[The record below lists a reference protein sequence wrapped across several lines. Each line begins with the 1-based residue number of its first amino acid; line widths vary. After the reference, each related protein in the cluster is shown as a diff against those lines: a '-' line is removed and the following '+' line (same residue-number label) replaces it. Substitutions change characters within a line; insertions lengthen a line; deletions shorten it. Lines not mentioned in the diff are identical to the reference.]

1 MYTAAMEIGR
11 IEGLFRYPVKS
22 MAGERLTD
30 ATLGWH
36 GLEGDRRLAIR
47 RLSDHG
53 GFPWLTAGRL
63 PDLIRFVPRRE
74 SDAGPD
80 ALPGHVVTPDGEALP
95 VFGEALAAEI
105 ARRHRAPVELT
116 HLKHGV
122 FDDATVSLIAS
133 GTIAEI
139 SGLAGVGSDV
149 RRFRPNVAIRLH
161 DGRPFQEDA
170 WVGRVLAFGDGEDA
184 PTVAITMRDIRCA
197 MVNLDPDSAA
207 ANPAVMKAVVRANQN
222 GAGVYATVTRT
233 GRLTVGQAIHL
244 R

>member
-1 MYTAAMEIGR
+1 MEIGR
-11 IEGLFRYPVKS
+11 IEGLFPYPVKS
-22 MAGERLTD
+22 MRGERLAT

-36 GLEGDRRLAIR
+36 GLEGDRRLALR
-47 RLSDHG
+47 RLADRG

-63 PDLIRFVPRRE
+63 PDLIRFTPRH
-74 SDAGPD
+74 DADVAPD

-105 ARRHRAPVELT
+105 ARRHGAPVELT
-116 HLKHGV
+116 HLKHGI
-122 FDDATVSLIAS
+122 FDDATVSVIAADTVS
-133 GTIAEI
+133 GI
-139 SGLAGVGSDV
+139 SGLAGVAPDV
-149 RRFRPNVAIRLH
+149 RRFRPNIVLALH

-184 PTVAITMRDIRCA
+184 PAVAITMRDIRCA

-207 ANPAVMKAVVRANQN
+207 ADPAVLKAVVRANQN
-222 GAGVYATVTRT
+222 GAGVYATVTRN
-233 GRLTVGQAIHL
+233 GRLAVGQTIYL

>member
-1 MYTAAMEIGR
+1 MEIGR

-22 MAGERLTD
+22 MGGEPLAA

-47 RLSDHG
+47 RLADRG

-63 PDLIRFVPRRE
+63 PELILFAPRRDPHAE
-74 SDAGPD
+74 PD

-105 ARRHRAPVELT
+105 ARRHGAPVELT

-133 GTIAEI
+133 GTVAAI
-139 SGLAGVGSDV
+139 SGFAGVGPDV
-149 RRFRPNVAIRLH
+149 RRFRPNVVIRLH
-161 DGRPFQEDA
+161 DGHPFQEDA
-170 WVGRVLAFGDGEDA
+170 WVGRVLAFGDGENA
-184 PTVAITMRDIRCA
+184 PAVAVTMRDIRCA

-207 ANPAVMKAVVRANQN
+207 ADPAVMKAVVRANQN
-222 GAGVYATVTRT
+222 GAGVYGTVTRA
-233 GRLTVGQAIHL
+233 GRLSVGQAIHL

>member
-1 MYTAAMEIGR
+1 VAT
-11 IEGLFRYPVKS
+11 
-22 MAGERLTD
+22 

-47 RLSDHG
+47 RLADRG

-63 PDLIRFVPRRE
+63 PDLIRFMPRQE
-74 SDAGPD
+74 AGAAPD
-80 ALPGHVVTPDGEALP
+80 ALPGHVITPDGETLP

-105 ARRHRAPVELT
+105 ARRHGAPVELT

-133 GTIAEI
+133 GTVAAI
-139 SGLAGVGSDV
+139 SGAAGVAADV
-149 RRFRPNVAIRLH
+149 RRFRPNVLIGLH
-161 DGRPFQEDA
+161 DERPFQEDA

-184 PTVAITMRDIRCA
+184 PAVAITMRDIRCG

-207 ANPAVMKAVVRANQN
+207 ADPAVLKAVVRANQN
-222 GAGVYATVTRT
+222 GAGVYATVIR
-233 GRLTVGQAIHL
+233 GGQLTVGQTVYL

>member
-1 MYTAAMEIGR
+1 MEIGL
-11 IEGLFRYPVKS
+11 IEGIFRYPVKS
-22 MAGERLTD
+22 MAGERL
-30 ATLGWH
+30 ANAALGWH
-36 GLEGDRRLAIR
+36 GIEGDRRLAIR
-47 RLSDHG
+47 RLADRG

-63 PDLIRFVPRRE
+63 PDLIRFTPRRDRDTE
-74 SDAGPD
+74 PD

-116 HLKHGV
+116 HLKHGI
-122 FDDATVSLIAS
+122 FDDATVSLIA
-133 GTIAEI
+133 TRTVAEI
-139 SGLAGVGSDV
+139 TGLAGVGPDV
-149 RRFRPNVAIRLH
+149 RRFRPNVVIRLH
-161 DGRPFQEDA
+161 EGHPFQEDA

-184 PTVAITMRDIRCA
+184 PAVAITNRDIRCA

-207 ANPAVMKAVVRANQN
+207 ADPAVMKAVVRANRN
-222 GAGVYATVTRT
+222 GAGVYATVTRA